1 MPQLTEAANL
11 PNPPFNQTGSVFV
24 NSTIRQTLHTSV
36 GASQIRIRIS
46 NAFGTTSLPITAM
59 TVALPVNGSAGQSA
73 IQPHTLKTVTFS
85 GNSSIVIPDGSLAV
99 SDPLDFHISP
109 QQNIAV
115 TMFLAEGQLSN
126 DITSHPGSRTTSWFQ
141 FGNAVDAED
150 LTDPSLQNVA
160 HWYFLSAVEAWVPSS
175 TRGFALVGDSITDG
189 RASDTDGNDRW
200 PDLMLARM
208 QKDSRTRDIAVLNQA
223 AGGNRILADGLG
235 PNAIGRIDRDVLAQS
250 GIRYAM
256 IFEGVNDIGVASP
269 DPASQQA
276 IGDQLIQAFEQII
289 TRVHAFGIPM
299 FAATITPFN
308 APADE
313 ASIQPYT
320 SPVREAT
327 RQRINTWIRESGKFD
342 AVFDFDAVVRNQSV
356 PAQLADAFNSGDFLH
371 PNVAG
376 YTAIANSID
385 LSVFEKF
392 EAGVSG
398 FQ

>member
-1 MPQLTEAANL
+1 
-11 PNPPFNQTGSVFV
+11 
-24 NSTIRQTLHTSV
+24 
-36 GASQIRIRIS
+36 
-46 NAFGTTSLPITAM
+46 
-59 TVALPVNGSAGQSA
+59 
-73 IQPHTLKTVTFS
+73 
-85 GNSSIVIPDGSLAV
+85 
-99 SDPLDFHISP
+99 
-109 QQNIAV
+109 
-115 TMFLAEGQLSN
+115 
-126 DITSHPGSRTTSWFQ
+126 
-141 FGNAVDAED
+141 
-150 LTDPSLQNVA
+150 
-160 HWYFLSAVEAWVPSS
+160 
-175 TRGFALVGDSITDG
+175 
-189 RASDTDGNDRW
+189 
-200 PDLMLARM
+200 
-208 QKDSRTRDIAVLNQA
+208 
-223 AGGNRILADGLG
+223 
-235 PNAIGRIDRDVLAQS
+235 
-250 GIRYAM
+250 
-256 IFEGVNDIGVASP
+256 
-269 DPASQQA
+269 
-276 IGDQLIQAFEQII
+276 
-289 TRVHAFGIPM
+289 M